1 MVLEA
6 KNICRLLKCTLAMKK
21 RTILSWYVINALPG
35 IIDFI
40 GMQMYK
46 LKSRPFSHPIW
57 EDRALLDLITH
68 NFQDYEK
75 PKLLDI
81 GCGEGTLAIIF
92 ALLGADVEAIDISH
106 RRLAMAMAKRRALG
120 LQNVSFR
127 LLDITKHLPYSN
139 EHFDIA
145 LLYHVYEHLPN
156 RLQVL
161 SRIHQ
166 ILRTDGKLVIAV
178 PLVTSLKKKIAK
190 AGICYF
196 SDSTHEI
203 EFTTKMLFS
212 ELHAT
217 KFSIRRKYLYGF
229 DPLIQKLFTP
239 LFAVFPQEVAK
250 INRAMEEKLEP
261 ANIICIA
268 EPVYGTIT

>member
-1 MVLEA
+1 M
-6 KNICRLLKCTLAMKK
+6 NSIHTGMKK

-35 IIDFI
+35 ILDFI
-40 GMQMYK
+40 GMHIYK
-46 LKSRPFSHPIW
+46 LRSRPFSHPIW
-57 EDRALLDLITH
+57 EDKALLDLITE
-68 NFQDYEK
+68 NLQDYEK

-81 GCGEGTLAIIF
+81 GCGEGTLAIIS

-106 RRLAMAMAKRRALG
+106 RRLAMAIAKKRALG
-120 LQNVSFR
+120 LQNVNFR

-139 EHFDIA
+139 KHFDIV

-156 RLQVL
+156 RVQVL

-166 ILRTDGKLVIAV
+166 ILRADGKLVVAV
-178 PLVTSLKKKIAK
+178 PLITSLKKKIAE

-196 SDSTHEI
+196 SDLTHEI
-203 EFTTKMLFS
+203 EFIPEMLFS
-212 ELHAT
+212 ELRST
-217 KFSIRRKYLYGF
+217 KFRIRRKYMYGF

-239 LFAVFPQEVAK
+239 LFAVFPHEVTK

-261 ANIICIA
+261 ANIMCIA